1 MLPKTSTNA
10 KIGNGQTKWIYF
22 LIEDVI
28 LLKNIILYEIN
39 SELILKMNLI
49 VNLST
54 IKKILKTK
62 IQSYGNEATNF
73 HNKEI
78 PLAGS
83 DYTCLAVVST
93 DSTLK

>member
-62 IQSYGNEATNF
+62 IQSYGNEVTNF
-73 HNKEI
+73 HNKEV

-83 DYTCLAVVST
+83 DYTCLAVVRT